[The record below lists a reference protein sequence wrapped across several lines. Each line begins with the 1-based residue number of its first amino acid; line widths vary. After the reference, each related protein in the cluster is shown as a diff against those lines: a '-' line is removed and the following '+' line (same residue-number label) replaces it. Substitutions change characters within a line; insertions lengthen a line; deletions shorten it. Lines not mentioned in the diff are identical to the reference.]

1 MKKFGD
7 GRDWFFEKRFGLFLH
22 WGVYAIDGFHEQDQ
36 WRRRIPRAEYVKLA
50 KRWNPVA
57 FDPDAWLDLAQAAG
71 MEYVVLTAKHHDGF
85 CLWNTHETDFNTM
98 NTPYGKDIIKL
109 YTDACHKRGMPVGI
123 YYSVVDWHHPNYPN
137 QGRHH
142 ELAEPEE
149 GDSPDIEA
157 YMDFLRRQV
166 RELCT
171 DYGEVNLFW
180 WDMNVE
186 KYSDPSINTMIRQ
199 LQPNCVINNRG
210 MDEGDYGT
218 PERENDANGDAR
230 VYNTPVEACT
240 SVGMQSWGYRID
252 ESYYTDRH
260 LLRNIDKHLAKGG
273 NFLLNV
279 GPRADGIIP
288 ERAADILHRI
298 GDWIKPAREALYDVM
313 PVSAMTINRN
323 VLLTR
328 RENTLYVH
336 LFKDPM
342 GEDVIL
348 KPLHDLPTKATLLHD
363 GRELHV
369 ANDMVPTQHM
379 EQRGYLRIQG
389 VPVNEYANSVIVIK
403 LEFEQLEDVV
413 AAPDETGNDINI
425 M

>member
-1 MKKFGD
+1 MKTFHD

-36 WRRRIPRAEYVKLA
+36 WRRRIPRADYVQLA
-50 KRWNPVA
+50 KRWNPTA
-57 FDPDAWLDLAQAAG
+57 FDPDAWLDLAEEAG

-85 CLWNTHETDFNTM
+85 CLWDTRETGFNTM
-98 NTPYGKDIIKL
+98 NTPYGQDIVKR

-123 YYSVVDWHHPNYPN
+123 YYSVVAWNHPNYPN

-142 ELAEPEE
+142 ELAGPEP
-149 GDSPDIEA
+149 GDTPDIEA
-157 YMDFLRRQV
+157 YMEFLRRQV

-171 DYGEVNLFW
+171 NYGEVNLFW

-186 KYSDPSINTMIRQ
+186 KYVDPTINAMIRE

-218 PERENDANGDAR
+218 PEREWDQNGDALAFEK
-230 VYNTPVEACT
+230 PVEACT
-240 SVGMQSWGYRID
+240 SVGIQSWGYRTD
-252 ESYYTDRH
+252 ESYYTDRL
-260 LLRNIDKHLAKGG
+260 LLRNIDRYIAKGG

-279 GPRADGIIP
+279 GPRPDGVIP
-288 ERAADILHRI
+288 ERAADILRRI
-298 GDWIKPAREALYDVM
+298 GAWIKPVREALYDVI
-313 PVSAMTINRN
+313 PASHMTQNRQ

-336 LFKDPM
+336 LIKDTM

-348 KPLHDLPTKATLLHD
+348 KPLYDLPKKATLLND
-363 GRELHV
+363 GRELRV
-369 ANDMVPTQHM
+369 ANDMVPSQHM

-389 VPVNEYANSVIVIK
+389 VPVNAYANSVIVIK
-403 LEFEQLEDVV
+403 LEFEHLDDVV
-413 AAPDETGNDINI
+413 AATDETGDDKNI